1 MNPVKVYAK
10 IDIPNEHLV
19 LVPQVDLDHIKV
31 AKKGKAGTAC
41 LTIDHELNVQGEQFE
56 LCIAKPAV
64 GKAAEVK
71 ELKTRGKISFNPFF
85 MVETTSE
92 KKKANVEP
100 CKLAARP
107 LSNCQG
113 HIANLQ
119 TWFSM
124 AAQHCQ
130 IPCPGTTACQPA
142 LAIRILWIRETQ
154 SKLKSS

>member
-85 MVETTSE
+85 H
-92 KKKANVEP
+92 
-100 CKLAARP
+100 
-107 LSNCQG
+107 G
-113 HIANLQ
+113 
-119 TWFSM
+119 
-124 AAQHCQ
+124 
-130 IPCPGTTACQPA
+130 
-142 LAIRILWIRETQ
+142 
-154 SKLKSS
+154 